1 MNSEFTTN
9 QDIIEL
15 LSRRIKEYRLAAR
28 ISQKEMAS
36 ILKVKRS
43 TYSLWEPGINIIPLS
58 YIVSFADYFNY
69 TIDYC
74 LGLTNIKN
82 SSNKKGLDLI
92 VLGNH
97 MKEIRLKNNLSQENI
112 ADSLK
117 VTQACIVRYEK
128 GLVCIS
134 TSNLYKFCKEFK
146 VSMSYICGKS
156 TK

>member
-1 MNSEFTTN
+1 MINFTRLK
-9 QDIIEL
+9 DIREN
-15 LSRRIKEYRLAAR
+15 AD

-43 TYSLWEPGINIIPLS
+43 TYSLWELGINIIPLS

-74 LGLTNIKN
+74 LGLTDIKN

>member
-1 MNSEFTTN
+1 MINFTRLK
-9 QDIIEL
+9 DIREN
-15 LSRRIKEYRLAAR
+15 AD

-43 TYSLWEPGINIIPLS
+43 TYSLWELGINIIPLS

-82 SSNKKGLDLI
+82 SLNKKGLDLI
-92 VLGNH
+92 VLGNN
-97 MKEIRLKNNLSQENI
+97 MKKIRLKNNLSQENI
-112 ADSLK
+112 ADTLK

-134 TSNLYKFCKEFK
+134 TSHLYKFCKEFK

-156 TK
+156 AK

>member
-1 MNSEFTTN
+1 MINFTRLK
-9 QDIIEL
+9 DIREN
-15 LSRRIKEYRLAAR
+15 AD

-43 TYSLWEPGINIIPLS
+43 TYSLWELGINIIPLS
-58 YIVSFADYFNY
+58 YIVYFADYFNY
-69 TIDYC
+69 AIDYC

-82 SSNKKGLDLI
+82 SPNKKGLDLI
-92 VLGNH
+92 VLGNN

>member
-1 MNSEFTTN
+1 MINFTRLK
-9 QDIIEL
+9 DIREN
-15 LSRRIKEYRLAAR
+15 AD

-43 TYSLWEPGINIIPLS
+43 TYSLWELGINIIPLS

-92 VLGNH
+92 VLGNN

>member
-1 MNSEFTTN
+1 MINFTRLK
-9 QDIIEL
+9 DIREN
-15 LSRRIKEYRLAAR
+15 AD

-43 TYSLWEPGINIIPLS
+43 TYSLWELGINIIPLS

-82 SSNKKGLDLI
+82 SLNKKGLDLI
-92 VLGNH
+92 VLGNN

-156 TK
+156 AK

>member
-1 MNSEFTTN
+1 
-9 QDIIEL
+9 
-15 LSRRIKEYRLAAR
+15 
-28 ISQKEMAS
+28 
-36 ILKVKRS
+36 
-43 TYSLWEPGINIIPLS
+43 
-58 YIVSFADYFNY
+58 
-69 TIDYC
+69 
-74 LGLTNIKN
+74 
-82 SSNKKGLDLI
+82 
-92 VLGNH
+92 

-112 ADSLK
+112 SDSLK